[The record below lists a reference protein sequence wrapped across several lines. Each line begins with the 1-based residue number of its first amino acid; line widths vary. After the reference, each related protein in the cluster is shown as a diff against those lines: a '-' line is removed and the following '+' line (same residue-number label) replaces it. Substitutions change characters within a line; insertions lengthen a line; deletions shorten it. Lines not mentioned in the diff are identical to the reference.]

1 MRSAAASLLAALT
14 LLVAVGC
21 GGSDDDDA
29 SPAAPPP
36 PPPPVTTA
44 ETTTDPAPET
54 RDVAVY
60 FVRDAKLG
68 FAERS
73 IDATPRVATAALE
86 QLLAGPTGAERD
98 AGLASDIPA
107 GTELE
112 SISISDGVADLEL
125 SNPLDQ
131 LGRMQAVQTLFQFD
145 TVERV
150 RLEGDDYRPAD
161 VEESL
166 PAILVEAPAPGAT
179 VSSPLRIRGT
189 ANTFEATFMVD
200 LRAEGQGKPLVSH
213 FVTATSGSGTRG
225 TFDASFDFHADRT
238 RPGMVVVYE
247 RSAEDGSVVNE
258 VAIPVT
264 ITP

>member
-1 MRSAAASLLAALT
+1 MRSGAASVLAALA
-14 LLVAVGC
+14 LLAAVGC
-21 GGSDDDDA
+21 GGSDDDAA
-29 SPAAPPP
+29 SPPAPPP
-36 PPPPVTTA
+36 PPPPPTTA

-54 RDVAVY
+54 TDVAVY

-68 FAERS
+68 FAQRS
-73 IDATPRVATAALE
+73 IGVTPRIATATLE
-86 QLLAGPTGAERD
+86 QLLAGPTAAERD
-98 AGLASDIPA
+98 AGLASDVPR

-112 SISISDGVADLEL
+112 SITIADGVADVEL

-131 LGRMQAVQTLFQFD
+131 LGTMQVVQTLFQFD
-145 TVERV
+145 TVQRV
-150 RLEGDDYRPAD
+150 RLEGDVYRPAD
-161 VEESL
+161 VEDSL

-179 VSSPLRIRGT
+179 VSNPLRIEGT

-200 LRAEGQGKPLVSH
+200 LRARGQGKPLVSH

-238 RPGMVVVYE
+238 RPGTVVVYE
-247 RSAEDGSVVNE
+247 RSAEDGSVINE
-258 VAIPVT
+258 VEIPVT